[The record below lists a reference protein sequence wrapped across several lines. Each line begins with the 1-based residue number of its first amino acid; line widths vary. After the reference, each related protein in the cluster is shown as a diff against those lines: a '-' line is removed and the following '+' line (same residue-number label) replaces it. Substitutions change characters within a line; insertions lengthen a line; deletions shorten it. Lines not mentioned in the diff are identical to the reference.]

1 MSLNML
7 HSIAFAKWLLNRN
20 IESSPLEVLTLLEDT
35 PAVWDLFIQSED
47 FLSLSRTSVD
57 ILIPQLVE
65 KVPVNKRPTK
75 KNVKPKPVTVPVFKT
90 DAQTSTDDSTPPEEL
105 ITQSQAPLEEDVP
118 VPLKKETKKR
128 APKKSK
134 VAEEEPAA
142 NIVGAIP
149 PRSMSVGH
157 NEVKRFSGETKYE
170 FRTENAETD
179 APVTEEGGG
188 EVVPPVPLKKEP
200 KKRAPK
206 KSKVAEEEPAA
217 NIIAETDAPVT
228 EEGGE
233 VVPTVPLKKETK
245 KRAPKKSKVAEEE
258 PAANIIADAPVT
270 EEGEVVTQEDEVPL
284 KKETKKRAPKKSK
297 VAEEEPAANIIANT
311 EGEVVPPVPL
321 KKEPKKRA
329 PKKSKT
335 GAIPERRM
343 SVGIGRFSGET
354 KYEFRTENEK
364 AEEPIIA
371 NTEGEDVPVVVPL
384 KKETKKRAP
393 KKSKPEEGGQ
403 PAANIIADTDHDT
416 DTDTELTEVV
426 LPLLEQLHL
435 GNSLSAANA
444 NDESRNFMILQE
456 ERSRIQPPHN
466 NDHNHDHELSHESY
480 NHDNHDTELT
490 EVFVNDV
497 LFYTNHDQ
505 SLWFDSSLSPTNNPI

>member
-1 MSLNML
+1 ML

-200 KKRAPK
+200 
-206 KSKVAEEEPAA
+206 
-217 NIIAETDAPVT
+217 
-228 EEGGE
+228 
-233 VVPTVPLKKETK
+233 K

>member
-20 IESSPLEVLTLLEDT
+20 PASSPLEVLTLLEDSQ
-35 PAVWDLFIQSED
+35 AVWDLFIQSED

-90 DAQTSTDDSTPPEEL
+90 DAQTSTDSAPEE
-105 ITQSQAPLEEDVP
+105 S
-118 VPLKKETKKR
+118 
-128 APKKSK
+128 
-134 VAEEEPAA
+134 AA
-142 NIVGAIP
+142 NIV
-149 PRSMSVGH
+149 
-157 NEVKRFSGETKYE
+157 
-170 FRTENAETD
+170 AETD
-179 APVTEEGGG
+179 APVTEEGG

-206 KSKVAEEEPAA
+206 KSKPEESAA
-217 NIIAETDAPVT
+217 NIVADAPVV
-228 EEGGE
+228 EGE
-233 VVPTVPLKKETK
+233 VVTQEEVPVVPPVPLKKETKKRAPRKSKPEESAANMVVDAPVVEGEVVTQEEVPVVPPVPLKKETK
-245 KRAPKKSKVAEEE
+245 KRAPKKSKTEKAEE
-258 PAANIIADAPVT
+258 PAANMVVDAPVT
-270 EEGEVVTQEDEVPL
+270 EEGGEVVTQEDEVPL

-311 EGEVVPPVPL
+311 EGEVVTQEDEVPL

-335 GAIPERRM
+335 
-343 SVGIGRFSGET
+343 
-354 KYEFRTENEK
+354 EK

-403 PAANIIADTDHDT
+403 PAANIVGAIPQRSMSVGHNEVKRFSERSGVETKYEFRTENADTDH

-435 GNSLSAANA
+435 GNSFSTANA

-466 NDHNHDHELSHESY
+466 NNDHDHELSHESY